1 MSPGL
6 LSEAEEDEEQQ
17 CERDVKPVVEL
28 EVPASFGDENPLL
41 QRELPDTAE
50 TEVEVGEALVGVVDL
65 EDSHDVDT
73 EGDGAY
79 DLNACHSHKTEVTV
93 EGEVVVRGQELAEF
107 FAALRERNESSDWAN
122 RQLHGMISL
131 QKRDLLE

>member
-17 CERDVKPVVEL
+17 CERDVEPVVEL
-28 EVPASFGDENPLL
+28 EVPASIGNKHPFL

-50 TEVEVGEALVGVVDL
+50 TEVEVGETLVGVVDL
-65 EDSHDVDT
+65 QDSHDIDAK
-73 EGDGAY
+73 GYSARG
-79 DLNACHSHKTEVTV
+79 LNACHSHKTEVTI

-107 FAALRERNESSDWAN
+107 FAALGERNEGPDWGN
-122 RQLHGMISL
+122 G
-131 QKRDLLE
+131 